1 MSFDEVFSGTMT
13 EVKEFLTSDK
23 IDRSMI
29 LNRVFDDRR
38 QQLIYLVGVTHK
50 KTKEEKL
57 EEYVQGSWRGESAL
71 HTYSHMED
79 STDYAFDSA
88 RALTTAIA
96 YLH

>member
-57 EEYVQGSWRGESAL
+57 EELKQQRRELRKEMKRLDRKIERLSK
-71 HTYSHMED
+71 
-79 STDYAFDSA
+79 
-88 RALTTAIA
+88 
-96 YLH
+96 

>member
-57 EEYVQGSWRGESAL
+57 EELKQQRRELRKEMKRLDRKIEMLSK
-71 HTYSHMED
+71 
-79 STDYAFDSA
+79 
-88 RALTTAIA
+88 
-96 YLH
+96 